1 MSKVSVEETV
11 ETMMSVT
18 SFIFCSVSMIVFNK
32 LVITAFPFESTLT
45 ALQMAFTVL
54 VLLAAFPFLHIG
66 SFRDALR
73 WSLVAPCF
81 AGGLL
86 TAMLALK
93 HCTLTLVIVVRALTP
108 IFTLLAESFNNGCK
122 VNRQELLSILIA
134 VLGALLY
141 TKELGF
147 EHLVGVGWIFVNTCF
162 SVLLRLLQ
170 RRMLAAD
177 QDPVDISKGG
187 CSLINNAMG
196 LLPLLATAYITGE
209 FEEAPNQLALL
220 SSQELIFMGISCVV
234 AAAISY
240 ANIWCQSLISATSML
255 ILVNLTRF
263 LVILLDATLLH
274 TDRLSTL
281 QLLGAL
287 ITVLGG
293 ALRFTNAAAVTVT
306 VTFGAVH
313 PVTSTVSSY
322 MAWHWRC
329 LTHNQRRSLQQLPTL
344 LRRHRK
350 SHDCSK

>member
-1 MSKVSVEETV
+1 M
-11 ETMMSVT
+11 
-18 SFIFCSVSMIVFNK
+18 
-32 LVITAFPFESTLT
+32 
-45 ALQMAFTVL
+45 
-54 VLLAAFPFLHIG
+54 
-66 SFRDALR
+66 DLR
-73 WSLVAPCF
+73 
-81 AGGLL
+81 
-86 TAMLALK
+86 
-93 HCTLTLVIVVRALTP
+93 
-108 IFTLLAESFNNGCK
+108 
-122 VNRQELLSILIA
+122 
-134 VLGALLY
+134 
-141 TKELGF
+141 
-147 EHLVGVGWIFVNTCF
+147 EH
-162 SVLLRLLQ
+162 VLLRAAAPAAAPDAGGGSGSGGYLQGATAQRVGWRRLRGEEGRRIDANLL
-170 RRMLAAD
+170 R
-177 QDPVDISKGG
+177 GG

-196 LLPLLATAYITGE
+196 LLPLLATAYITGDGE

-234 AAAISY
+234 AVPRTEAGCFDGPEGAAISY

-322 MAWHWRC
+322 MAVRPKRGGGDGRYGRVCTDGH
-329 LTHNQRRSLQQLPTL
+329 
-344 LRRHRK
+344 
-350 SHDCSK
+350 